1 MPGTT
6 SAATRNSW
14 PWQLE
19 GTGGL
24 VAAPEMIWLIPSG
37 LTVTLGTSAKDCI
50 SSRGH
55 LQAGAAVDVERLVA
69 DHWGQV

>member
-1 MPGTT
+1 M
-6 SAATRNSW
+6 
-14 PWQLE
+14 
-19 GTGGL
+19 